1 MSIEYK
7 PYMRQA
13 LVVGQRIG
21 IEGTDWYCFEACS
34 LLGVTLE
41 TNIPVIDVG
50 YGAMLAQTQLSLEF
64 KCASKPKQGRTRIE
78 NDILTT
84 FKKIGVDQLV
94 GEEIVAVDDGYASC
108 VIITSDNEYVKL
120 EVSGDYDDEKYLANE
135 DLTLRDLLRLDLIA
149 DDVWGAHEREV
160 ETNRKDGTRQS
171 NERNLKHAIDQV
183 GGIEAAKKL
192 MGLDNPV

>member
-94 GEEIVAVDDGYASC
+94 GKDIIAVHDGCESC
-108 VIITSDNEYVKL
+108 IIITADNSYVKL
-120 EVSGDYDDEKYLANE
+120 VAEGGYDGEITIESY
-135 DLTLRDLLRLDLIA
+135 DLTLRDLLTLGLIA
-149 DDVWGAHEREV
+149 DDIWRAYKREID
-160 ETNRKDGTRQS
+160 EHQGKFLRQS
-171 NERNLKHAIDQV
+171 RLEDIRKV
-183 GGIEAAKKL
+183 

>member
-41 TNIPVIDVG
+41 TNIPVIDIG
-50 YGAMLAQTQLSLEF
+50 YGAMLAQTQLGLEF
-64 KCASKPKQGRTRIE
+64 KCASEPLVGRTATE
-78 NDILTT
+78 NAILTT
-84 FKKIGVDQLV
+84 YRKIKVDQLV
-94 GEEIVAVDDGYASC
+94 GKEVIAVDDCWESC
-108 VIITSDNEYVKL
+108 IFITADNEYVKL
-120 EVSGDYDDEKYLANE
+120 VASRDYDDDYYIRSEE
-135 DLTLRDLLRLDLIA
+135 DLTLRALWRLDLIS

-160 ETNRKDGTRQS
+160 EANRREGTRKTR
-171 NERNLKHAIDQV
+171 ERNLKHAVDQV
-183 GGIEAAKKL
+183 GGIDAAKKL
-192 MGLDNPV
+192 MGLT